1 MDSSPWVRRTL
12 RAVVV
17 VYLVRLVG
25 WPVSLVVRGAFA
37 DGLETFQRALAD
49 PSVVFALQ
57 LTAAVA
63 VQVVLINTVFGVGI
77 SMLIVR

>member
-17 VYLVRLVG
+17 VYLVLLVG

-49 PSVVFALQ
+49 PVSQAKAPETRARRIEKAVDALR
-57 LTAAVA
+57 
-63 VQVVLINTVFGVGI
+63 
-77 SMLIVR
+77 S